1 MDNRAVVMG
10 TLSALG
16 LGFGLSIAAQAQ
28 TQASPLAPYI
38 RENAPV
44 VVLDHV
50 TVIDGTGAA
59 PQADMRIVVD
69 HGKIAAVEKAD
80 SGGATRPGAKVLD
93 LTGKTVIP
101 GLVGMHEHLFYS
113 EPTSSNLRGLVG
125 GELVD
130 TAPRLYLA
138 AGVTTARTT
147 GSVAPYTDLNIRKDI
162 DAGKV
167 PGPKLDVTGPYLEGN
182 PPLIEQMHI
191 LTGPA
196 DARTMVD
203 YWVGQGATS
212 WKAYMH
218 ISPEELKAAIAEVHA
233 RGEKI
238 TGHLCS
244 VGFTEAADMGIDNLE
259 HGIAVD
265 TEFTPGRKEGECPAN
280 AEAYMAE
287 HVAMDS
293 APVMAMIHE
302 LVQRHVAVTSTLAV
316 LESLEP
322 GHPPMAF
329 MLRERDSMAP
339 TVWSGVLTTRGMIQE
354 RAAKSDWPV
363 LMKKEMQFEREFVAA
378 GGLLMAGCDPTA
390 YGAVLPGFG
399 DQRNLELLVEA
410 GFTPV
415 EAIRIATL
423 NGATYLGKSTSI
435 GSIAAGKDADL
446 VVLEGNPAEKIENVE
461 KVETVFKDGV
471 GYDAAKLIESV
482 RGMVGLR

>member
-1 MDNRAVVMG
+1 MDNRAVLMG
-10 TLSALG
+10 TLCALG

-28 TQASPLAPYI
+28 TSPLAPYT

-44 VVLDHV
+44 LVLDHV

-69 HGKIAAVEKAD
+69 HGKIAAVEKA
-80 SGGATRPGAKVLD
+80 SVGRTMPAGAKVLD

-113 EPTSSNLRGLVG
+113 EPTSSTLRGRVG

-147 GSVAPYTDLNIRKDI
+147 GSIEPYTDLNIKKDI

-191 LTGPA
+191 LTGPE
-196 DARTMVD
+196 DARRMVD
-203 YWVGQGATS
+203 YWVGEGVMS

-218 ISPEELKAAIAEVHA
+218 ISPEDLKAAIAEAHA

-259 HGIAVD
+259 HGIALD
-265 TEFTPGRKEGECPAN
+265 TEFMPGRKEGECPAN
-280 AEAYMAE
+280 AEEYMAE

-293 APVMAMIHE
+293 APVRSMIHT

-316 LESLEP
+316 LESMEP

-329 MLRERDSMAP
+329 MLRERDAMPP
-339 TVWSGVLTTRGMIQE
+339 TVWSGVLTTRSMIQE
-354 RAAKSDWPV
+354 HAANSYRPA
-363 LMKKEMQFEREFVAA
+363 LMQKEMQFEREFVAA
-378 GGLLMAGCDPTA
+378 GGLLMAGCDPTG

-423 NGATYLGKSTSI
+423 NGATYLGKEASI
-435 GSIAAGKDADL
+435 GSVAAGKDADL
-446 VVLEGNPAEKIENVE
+446 VVLSGNPAERIENIE

-471 GYDAAKLIESV
+471 GYDSAKLIESV